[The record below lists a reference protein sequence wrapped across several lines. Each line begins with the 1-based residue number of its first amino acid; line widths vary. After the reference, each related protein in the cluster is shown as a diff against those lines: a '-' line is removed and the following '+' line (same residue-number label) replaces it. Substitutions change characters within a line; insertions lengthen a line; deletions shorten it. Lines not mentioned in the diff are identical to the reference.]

1 MVTKAKEWET
11 KLNHKIEI
19 DIEANR
25 DVSTYLPTLVGVTTG
40 SYAKKVSIV
49 KIALAMQPWEIVKA
63 VLNNDAAEI
72 QKQSGID
79 SDEAQ
84 KIVDFL
90 KYKPLKDLLSLETTP
105 ISDTPIISFEVEKNR
120 FKPINELATGTKSI
134 VVGSLAMIEG
144 NAPLVIDQPEDSLN
158 TEFIYSE
165 VVNRLRGEKELR
177 QFVFASHNPNIVVS
191 GETDLIHVLSA
202 TADQGSIMS
211 SGGIDHPKT
220 NELMLLHL
228 EGGPD
233 AFKLRAQKY
242 RQLMA

>member
-79 SDEAQ
+79 LDEAQ

-134 VVGSLAMIEG
+134 VVVSLAMIEG
-144 NAPLVIDQPEDSLN
+144 NAPLS
-158 TEFIYSE
+158 
-165 VVNRLRGEKELR
+165 
-177 QFVFASHNPNIVVS
+177 
-191 GETDLIHVLSA
+191 
-202 TADQGSIMS
+202 
-211 SGGIDHPKT
+211 
-220 NELMLLHL
+220 
-228 EGGPD
+228 
-233 AFKLRAQKY
+233 
-242 RQLMA
+242 